1 MRTGGDRVGRP
12 VKFDSTSKTCITVS
26 VEIPT
31 EEHNI
36 MVMYARGMSIN
47 RLCME
52 TGSDY
57 KTIVGVLKRNIG
69 RVFDS

>member
-1 MRTGGDRVGRP
+1 MP
-12 VKFDSTSKTCITVS
+12 KPFKFDSKEKTTITVS
-26 VEIPT
+26 VEIPA
-31 EEHNI
+31 EELNI

-47 RLCME
+47 RLCMD